1 MDTSTSLSAHPQSL
15 PAHGSPQGVFP
26 FASGTTIAVGT
37 APQGIALTPDGTRAY
52 VANRGS
58 NTVSVIDTAT
68 DTVTHTIPTG
78 TGPTFVAAGPD
89 GTRVYVS
96 VNTDGLLSVIDTSSN
111 TIVAEVPVG
120 AGASVVG
127 VTPDGAHAYVSVQ
140 NSDLVSVVD
149 TTTNTVTGTVPV
161 AGAPIGL
168 AVTPDG
174 ARVYVASLFSNTVSV
189 IDTATDTV
197 TGTVPVGPNPILV
210 NAAPDGAHVY
220 VTNVGD
226 STVSVIETAT
236 NTVTA
241 TVGVSSQPRLVTV
254 SPDSAHAFVANF
266 EPDTVSVIDTATH
279 TVVENIDVGDGP
291 TCIVFT
297 PGGTYAYVTE
307 NASGSVGV
315 MATSVIPDQ
324 GSTAGG
330 TTVTITG
337 HHLANATSVRF
348 GTASAVVT
356 ANTDTSLT
364 VTAPAG
370 SGAVPVSVTT
380 PGGTGTLGTFYYRPV
395 PALTSTSPAAGPVAG
410 SDQEITITGRNLAGA
425 IDVYF
430 GPRRAVIQKVS
441 DTQLAVRTPAGVGT
455 PVSGGVAITVITP
468 GGRAEGLLY
477 TYLSTPT
484 VTGVSPSTG
493 PTAGGTQVTITGTGL
508 AAADEVTFNG
518 APAAF
523 TTVSDTTLIA
533 TSPPSGQEGTL
544 DITVTTPG
552 GTTTGSFTYVAEP
565 TL

>member
-1 MDTSTSLSAHPQSL
+1 MVTSTSLSAHAQSV
-15 PAHGSPQGVFP
+15 PARGFAHSAFP
-26 FASGTTIAVGT
+26 FASGTTITVGT
-37 APQGIALTPDGTRAY
+37 EPQGIALTPDGTRAY
-52 VANRGS
+52 VANRAS

-78 TGPTFVAAGPD
+78 AAPTFVAAGPD
-89 GTRVYVS
+89 GTRMYVS
-96 VNTDGLLSVIDTSSN
+96 VNTDGLLSVIDTSTN
-111 TIVAEVPVG
+111 TIVADVAVG

-127 VTPDGAHAYVSVQ
+127 VAPDGAHAYVSVQ
-140 NSDLVSVVD
+140 NANLVSVVD
-149 TTTNTVTGTVPV
+149 TATNAVTGTVPV
-161 AGAPIGL
+161 AGSPIGL

-189 IDTATDTV
+189 IDTASQTV
-197 TGTVPVGPNPILV
+197 TATVPVGLTPILV

-226 STVSVIETAT
+226 STVSVIETGT

-266 EPDTVSVIDTATH
+266 EPDTVSVIDAATH

-291 TCIVFT
+291 TCIAFS

-315 MATSVIPDQ
+315 MATTVIPDQ

-330 TTVTITG
+330 TRVTITG
-337 HHLANATSVRF
+337 HHLADATSVRF
-348 GTASAVVT
+348 GTASAAVT

-370 SGAVPVSVTT
+370 SGAVPVTVTT

-395 PALTSTSPAAGPVAG
+395 PALTGISPSAGPVAG
-410 SDQEITITGRNLAGA
+410 SDQEIIITGRNLAGA

-441 DTQLAVRTPAGVGT
+441 DTQLAVRTPAGVGA
-455 PVSGGVAITVITP
+455 PVSGAVTITVITP

-477 TYLSTPT
+477 TYAEAPT
-484 VTGVSPSTG
+484 VTGVTPSAG
-493 PTAGGTQVTITGTGL
+493 PTAGGTQVSLTGTAL
-508 AAADEVTFNG
+508 ASADQVTFNG
-518 APAAF
+518 SPAAF
-523 TTVSDTTLIA
+523 TVVSDTTLIA
-533 TSPPSGQEGTL
+533 TAPPSGQEGTF
-544 DITVTTPG
+544 DVTVTTPG
-552 GTTTGSFTYVAEP
+552 GTATGAFTYLPEP
-565 TL
+565 AL

>member
-1 MDTSTSLSAHPQSL
+1 MVTSTSLSVQSP
-15 PAHGSPQGVFP
+15 PARGFPQGAFP
-26 FASGTTIAVGT
+26 FSSGTTIPVGSG
-37 APQGIALTPDGTRAY
+37 PQGIALTPDGTRAY
-52 VANRGS
+52 VANRAS

-68 DTVTHTIPTG
+68 DTVTHTIPTSAD
-78 TGPTFVAAGPD
+78 PVFVAAAPD

-111 TIVAEVPVG
+111 TIVANVPVG

-127 VTPDGAHAYVSVQ
+127 VTPDGARAYVSVQ
-140 NSDLVSVVD
+140 NANLVSVVD
-149 TTTNTVTGTVPV
+149 TATNTVTGTVPV

-197 TGTVPVGPNPILV
+197 TGTVPVGPTPILV
-210 NAAPDGAHVY
+210 NTAPDGAHVY

-291 TCIVFT
+291 TCIAFT
-297 PGGTYAYVTE
+297 PSGTYAYVTN

-315 MATSVIPDQ
+315 MATTVIPDQ

-330 TTVTITG
+330 TRVTITG
-337 HHLANATSVRF
+337 HHLANASSVRF
-348 GTASAVVT
+348 GTAPATVT

-370 SGAVPVSVTT
+370 SGAVPVTVTT
-380 PGGTGTLGTFYYRPV
+380 PGGTGILGTFYYRPV
-395 PALTSTSPAAGPVAG
+395 PALTGISPAAGPVAG
-410 SDQEITITGRNLAGA
+410 SDQEIIITGRNLAGA

-441 DTQLAVRTPAGVGT
+441 DTQLDVRTPAGVGT
-455 PVSGGVAITVITP
+455 PVSGGVTITVITP
-468 GGRAEGLLY
+468 GGRAESLLY
-477 TYLSTPT
+477 TYLGTPT
-484 VTGVSPSTG
+484 ITGVSPSTG
-493 PTAGGTQVTITGTGL
+493 PTAGGTEVTITGTAL
-508 AAADEVTFNG
+508 AAADQVTFNG

-533 TSPPSGQEGTL
+533 TSPPSGQEGTF

-552 GTTTGSFTYVAEP
+552 GTATGSFTYVAEP